1 VLTFILT
8 NIEWGEE
15 LNVELGRV
23 YVEMRVRVGQ
33 HEEAVTQPR
42 RPWLEYFHIAIPSEA
57 AKHS

>member
-42 RPWLEYFHIAIPSEA
+42 RP
-57 AKHS
+57 